1 MPNRKYKG
9 NRNDYFEHMSIDMPI
24 EMKRAIEKYG
34 SQIGMNRSQV
44 VREAVTAYLKER
56 YFPQSINNYYNL
68 STK

>member
-9 NRNDYFEHMSIDMPI
+9 SRNDYFEHMSIDMPI
-24 EMKRAIEKYG
+24 EMKRAIERYG

-44 VREAVTAYLKER
+44 VRDAVTAYLKER

-68 STK
+68 SAK